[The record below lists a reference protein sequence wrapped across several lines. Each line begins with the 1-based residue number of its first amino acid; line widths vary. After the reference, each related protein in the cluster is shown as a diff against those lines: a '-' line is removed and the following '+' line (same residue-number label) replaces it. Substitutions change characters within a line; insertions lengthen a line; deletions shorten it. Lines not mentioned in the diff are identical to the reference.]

1 MQTLI
6 MKTLEYIQQ
15 TKHILKNICTI
26 TNDDVVFESCQG
38 TKQQHRIIES
48 FELKTSC

>member
-1 MQTLI
+1 MYTTN
-6 MKTLEYIQQ
+6 KTYTEE
-15 TKHILKNICTI
+15 NICTI